1 MAAGSSIIRGWFPQR
16 CSMCEGT
23 GKRSTIHLLVIDDD
37 TELCDLL
44 AEYLEPDGFRI
55 EAVHDAEEGLV
66 RSLSG
71 EHALIVLDVMLPG
84 FSGFEL
90 LRRLRARSNKPVLML
105 TGRADPVD
113 RVAGLESGA
122 DDYLPKPFDAHELV
136 ARIHAILRRTREPI
150 DRTGKALRNPR
161 QVVGDIELDIGART
175 VLRAGAP
182 VELTSVEFS
191 LLEVLL
197 REAGQVLPRAKLCS
211 TVLGR
216 NLTPF
221 DRSIDVHVSS
231 LRKKLGRTTG
241 QQERIKAVR
250 GLGYVY
256 TLPTES
262 LDGRETARTT

>member
-1 MAAGSSIIRGWFPQR
+1 MG
-16 CSMCEGT
+16 EGT
-23 GKRSTIHLLVIDDD
+23 GKGSAVRLLVIDDD
-37 TELCDLL
+37 MELCDLL
-44 AEYLEPDGFRI
+44 AEYLEPDGFQI
-55 EAVHDAEEGLV
+55 EAVHDADHGLI

-90 LRRLRARSNKPVLML
+90 LRRLRAQSSKPVLML

-113 RVAGLESGA
+113 RVAGLEIGA

-136 ARIHAILRRTREPI
+136 ARIRAILRRTRQPI
-150 DRTGKALRNPR
+150 PPTDKALRNPNL
-161 QVVGDIELDIGART
+161 VVGDIEVDVGART
-175 VLRAGAP
+175 VRRAGAP

-191 LLEVLL
+191 LLEILV
-197 REAGQVLPRAKLCS
+197 RAAGQVVQRADLCS

-216 NLTPF
+216 DLTPF

-231 LRKKLGRTTG
+231 LRKKLGRTVC

-262 LDGRETARTT
+262 LDGREAARAT